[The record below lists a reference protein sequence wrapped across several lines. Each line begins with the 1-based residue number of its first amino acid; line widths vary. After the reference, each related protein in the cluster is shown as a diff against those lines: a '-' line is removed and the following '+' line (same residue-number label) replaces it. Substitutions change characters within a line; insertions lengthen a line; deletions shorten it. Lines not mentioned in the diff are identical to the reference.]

1 MKIKTLVI
9 NALVAAMYMVVTALV
24 APFDFA
30 NIQFRLSELF
40 NHLID
45 LNKQY
50 FFEFVIGVLLEHF
63 LFATMKQDMIFGV
76 LHTALSLG
84 ITLFFA
90 RFIKSK
96 IVLMLINTVAFSF
109 NMFIIA
115 FMLKVYANLPEAFMF
130 LWVTSGLSEF
140 ITMILCIPIMYY
152 LNKRLNFARL
162 I

>member
-1 MKIKTLVI
+1 
-9 NALVAAMYMVVTALV
+9 NFFF
-24 APFDFA
+24 AP
-30 NIQFRLSELF
+30 
-40 NHLID
+40 
-45 LNKQY
+45 
-50 FFEFVIGVLLEHF
+50 
-63 LFATMKQDMIFGV
+63 MKQDMIFGV

-109 NMFIIA
+109 NIFIIA
-115 FMLKVYANLPEAFMF
+115 FMLKFYANLPEAFMF
-130 LWVTSGLSEF
+130 LCVTSGLSEF
-140 ITMILCIPIMYY
+140 IIMILFISIIYY

>member
-1 MKIKTLVI
+1 FF
-9 NALVAAMYMVVTALV
+9 
-24 APFDFA
+24 AP
-30 NIQFRLSELF
+30 
-40 NHLID
+40 
-45 LNKQY
+45 
-50 FFEFVIGVLLEHF
+50 
-63 LFATMKQDMIFGV
+63 MKQDMIFGV

-130 LWVTSGLSEF
+130 FWVSSGLSEF
-140 ITMILCIPIMYY
+140 ITMILCIIFIYY
-152 LNKRLNFARL
+152 FNNRHYFVLF

>member
-24 APFDFA
+24 APFGFA

-40 NHLID
+40 IHLIV
-45 LNKQY
+45 LNKNY
-50 FFEFVIGVLLEHF
+50 FFGLVIGVL
-63 LFATMKQDMIFGV
+63 FANFFHDSIIQDMIFGF
-76 LHTALSLG
+76 LHTALLLG

-115 FMLKVYANLPEAFMF
+115 FMF
-130 LWVTSGLSEF
+130 
-140 ITMILCIPIMYY
+140 
-152 LNKRLNFARL
+152 
-162 I
+162 

>member
-9 NALVAAMYMVVTALV
+9 NALVAAMYIVVTALV
-24 APFDFA
+24 APFGFA
-30 NIQFRLSELF
+30 TIQFRLSEFF
-40 NHLID
+40 NHLIV
-45 LNKQY
+45 LTTKY
-50 FFEFVIGVLLEHF
+50 IFVILVVVVLLANF
-63 LFATMKQDMIFGV
+63 FFAPMKQDMIFGV
-76 LHTALSLG
+76 LYTALSLG

-96 IVLMLINTVAFSF
+96 IILMFINTVAFSF

-140 ITMILCIPIMYY
+140 ITM
-152 LNKRLNFARL
+152 
-162 I
+162 

>member
-9 NALVAAMYMVVTALV
+9 NAFVAAMYMVVTALV
-24 APFDFA
+24 APFGFA
-30 NIQFRLSELF
+30 HIQSRLSELF
-40 NHLID
+40 NHLSV
-45 LNKQY
+45 LNKIY
-50 FFEFVIGVLLEHF
+50 FFGIVFGLLLSNF
-63 LFATMKQDMIFGV
+63 LFSPLRQDMIFGV

-96 IVLMLINTVAFSF
+96 IVLLLSNTVAFSF

-140 ITMILCIPIMYY
+140 ITM
-152 LNKRLNFARL
+152 
-162 I
+162 

>member
-1 MKIKTLVI
+1 
-9 NALVAAMYMVVTALV
+9 
-24 APFDFA
+24 
-30 NIQFRLSELF
+30 RLSELF
-40 NHLID
+40 NHLIV
-45 LNKQY
+45 LNKKY
-50 FFEFVIGVLLEHF
+50 FFGIVIGVLLANF
-63 LFATMKQDMIFGV
+63 FFAPMKQDMIFGV

-115 FMLKVYANLPEAFMF
+115 FMF